1 MFALLT
7 ALIASMFVGARRN
20 DFERARHE
28 TVELNAR
35 AFRRSRQQSMTKSS
49 ISLYS
54 PQRFLE
60 LRWTCAV
67 SFEVAIPPSR
77 PFTRFEAVSGYR
89 AETPERDVES
99 IRHGEAC

>member
-54 PQRFLE
+54 PQRFE
-60 LRWTCAV
+60 T
-67 SFEVAIPPSR
+67 SR
-77 PFTRFEAVSGYR
+77 ASATEKR
-89 AETPERDVES
+89 AELIE
-99 IRHGEAC
+99 